1 MVPSGPPLGPQGW
14 GGQVSTPKRHTPG
27 FLSSGSRCGSG
38 SRSSKG
44 CQPASLRRLGPR
56 SPPAQLPLR
65 QQEPHHPE
73 SQADKRTDLLGP
85 KVFRHRYQPCSR
97 AAASSSR
104 AGGLS
109 PRAPPLCLFSQCV
122 CISVSA
128 LPTGGNAFKKISVIN
143 VVSFVASHCKGGERG
158 FIFLTCLA

>member
-73 SQADKRTDLLGP
+73 SQADGPARSQGFPTQVPALLSG
-85 KVFRHRYQPCSR
+85 
-97 AAASSSR
+97 
-104 AGGLS
+104 GGLLLQGWGPLPAGS
-109 PRAPPLCLFSQCV
+109 P
-122 CISVSA
+122 A
-128 LPTGGNAFKKISVIN
+128 L
-143 VVSFVASHCKGGERG
+143 
-158 FIFLTCLA
+158 FIFSVCLHLCFRPAHRRECFQENLSY